1 MPTSEDLGRAIRRLR
16 QARHLTIRVV
26 ARKAGMSTAH
36 LGVIE
41 RGHGNPR
48 LGTLFRVADGLGVSC
63 EELVRTA
70 EVEAER

>member
-1 MPTSEDLGRAIRRLR
+1 MPANEDLGCAIRRLR
-16 QARHLTIRVV
+16 QARHLTIGVV
-26 ARKAGMSTAH
+26 ARKAGMSTGH

-48 LGTLFRVADGLGVSC
+48 LGTLFRLADALGVSC

-70 EVEAER
+70 EKEATP

>member
-1 MPTSEDLGRAIRRLR
+1 MS
-16 QARHLTIRVV
+16 
-26 ARKAGMSTAH
+26 AGH

-48 LGTLFRVADGLGVSC
+48 LGTLFRLADGLGVSC